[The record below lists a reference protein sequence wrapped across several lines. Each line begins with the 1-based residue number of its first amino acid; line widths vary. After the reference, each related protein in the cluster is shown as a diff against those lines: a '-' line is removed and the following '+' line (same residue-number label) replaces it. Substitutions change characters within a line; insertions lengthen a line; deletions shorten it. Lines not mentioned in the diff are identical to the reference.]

1 MPESPKARFLKTP
14 HANTLLGIVDDP
26 AVIAGLDAALLQMQ
40 YEAGTASDHAAASAM
55 HFQLSGARKFRD
67 FFLTISVIQKPQ
79 PKPRG
84 DNLPHDL

>member
-14 HANTLLGIVDDP
+14 YANKLLGIVDDP
-26 AVIAGLDAALLQMQ
+26 AVIAALDAALLQMQ
-40 YEAGTASDHAAASAM
+40 FEAGTANDMSAAAAM
-55 HFQLSGARKFRD
+55 HFQLTGARRFINT
-67 FFLTISVIQKPQ
+67 FLTIAEVPKPQ